1 MSESTTSEER
11 ATTPE
16 RRGAAPE
23 KRTGAAEERVA
34 ASEEAATAPESR
46 VTVPERLTADSEEQT
61 GAIAEREAAP
71 DSRTAAVGPT
81 QRASGA
87 ARPDTGPT
95 RPVAETTRRAA
106 VTTRQPVAEASAAVP
121 PQGSVARPATPEAAV
136 AALAADGPGLP
147 FLIGVRHHAP
157 SLAAAVPALLDA
169 AAPDV
174 LLVELPA
181 EFQPW
186 LGWLAHEETRA
197 PVALAAVPAGGPG
210 AGGEQGPAFYPF
222 ADFSPEL
229 AALRWAARNGVPAV
243 ACDLPLADRAWARG
257 GPDAPAP
264 APGADSVPVP
274 GEDSAPVPGEG
285 HGLSAALR
293 SRLTGRDGDDLWDRL
308 VEAPAPGS
316 PPEALRRAALLTG
329 WALRH
334 EAEARRGVDGTD
346 LVREACMRE
355 HIAEA
360 LANGRRPAVVVG
372 AFHTPALL
380 PYAAGAATAPAVDA
394 PDAAQAPEDAP
405 DAPSALADAPDA
417 PDVLDVPDAPK
428 VPAGPSDAPNAPAG
442 APDAS
447 AAGAPDT
454 PSTPEDAPAASVG
467 VPLTPADAP
476 NAPAREPGAGATEV
490 GATGTGATE
499 AGATRVETCTVS
511 LIPYTYLLLDSR
523 SGYPAGIRDPEWQ
536 HTVLDAAGDPAALH
550 EALIRTAVRV
560 CADLRGQGHP
570 YGPADGREVVRVA
583 GDLARLRD
591 LPAPGRGELLEAV
604 QTVLGRGETYGT
616 GRAVAHAL
624 ERVLVGTRTGRP
636 APAAPRS
643 GLGPAVEAETEVL
656 SLPGPADA
664 HEKAPRDLRLD
675 PARSALDGRRELLL
689 RRLTVCGIPYAQEQE
704 VTGAAGSEG
713 LTTRW
718 QVRWTPATAAMLTAA
733 GARGVTPAQAAEGVL
748 RGRHATERAEGG
760 PTAAQVVRGLTEA
773 VTCGLPALA
782 DERLT
787 ELAAVLPASGTLPE
801 LLAGLDLL
809 DRVAAGHLPGL
820 GAPSAPSPSK
830 ASPDALAP
838 LPTRIAHAVEL
849 LTSAAVRQVDGLTG
863 SEEPEDARALLELAQ
878 RADRVGGIRLADA
891 LARLAADGT
900 PLIAAA
906 AGAVRVLTGHER
918 AETFGV
924 RVASWVDAA
933 VDGSSRAALTAR
945 LTGVLTAAGPLLTV
959 GVAALDPLLH
969 RVVELE
975 DAAFLARLPALRGGF
990 DTLSPAARDR
1000 LLDTVEERLGE
1011 RVDIADADDPV
1022 ESARRAVADL
1032 AARDLLTRLGL
1043 PVPSPVDTEGHAPS
1057 AHATAPAPPTAS
1069 APVAAFT
1076 TVPRPAAASAPVPPP
1091 STPASSSDA
1100 TTGTA
1105 GPSGSEPATITGT
1118 VRPSGPE
1125 PGTDTTTPAP
1135 ADPARSRTAGTA
1147 PATGSEAVPGTITG
1161 TVTGPS
1167 SGNGTDAA
1175 TGTAAPPT
1183 GLGTGTA
1190 TVRTLAPADRWRLVL
1205 GRRPDQLPS
1214 GAARL
1219 ATALDELYGAGR
1231 GEGSRG
1237 GLPMSG
1243 RGRGGREAPFPGVRE
1258 WSEELAALFGPG
1270 VREEVLAAAAA
1281 TGRQDVLTELDPAA
1295 ATPSVE
1301 LLRTV
1306 LRYAGGL
1313 PEARLAALRP
1323 LVRRLVDELTRQLA
1337 TRLRPALTGTMLA
1350 RPTRRPGGRLDL
1362 PRTLRANLA
1371 TARRTADGTVQ
1382 VVPEKPVFRSRA
1394 RRSADWRLILVTDV
1408 SGSMEASTIWSA
1420 LTASVL
1426 AGVPTLSTHFLAF
1439 STEVVDLTGHVHD
1452 PLSLLLEVSVGGGTH
1467 IAAGLRHARSLIT
1480 VPSRTLVVV
1489 ISDFE
1494 EGAPLGGLLSE
1505 VRALVATGCHVLGC
1519 ASLDDAG
1526 RPRYS
1531 TGVAGQLVA
1540 AGMPVAALSP
1550 LELARWIGEKT
1561 A

>member
-1 MSESTTSEER
+1 MSQSTTH
-11 ATTPE
+11 E
-16 RRGAAPE
+16 RR
-23 KRTGAAEERVA
+23 
-34 ASEEAATAPESR
+34 AATPESR
-46 VTVPERLTADSEEQT
+46 EV
-61 GAIAEREAAP
+61 AP
-71 DSRTAAVGPT
+71 
-81 QRASGA
+81 
-87 ARPDTGPT
+87 GPT
-95 RPVAETTRRAA
+95 RPVAEAPTALPHRG
-106 VTTRQPVAEASAAVP
+106 PEA
-121 PQGSVARPATPEAAV
+121 GPATPEAAV

-186 LGWLAHEETRA
+186 LGWLAHEETQA
-197 PVALAAVPAGGPG
+197 PVALAAVPAGVPG
-210 AGGEQGPAFYPF
+210 TGGERGPAFYPF

-264 APGADSVPVP
+264 VPGADSVP
-274 GEDSAPVPGEG
+274 APGEG

-329 WALRH
+329 WALRY
-334 EAEARRGVDGTD
+334 EAEARHGVDGTD

-355 HIAEA
+355 HIADA

-372 AFHTPALL
+372 AFHAPALL
-380 PYAAGAATAPAVDA
+380 PPAADAARACAVDAPDALVVGVPDGPSTPAVDA
-394 PDAAQAPEDAP
+394 PDALNASVVDAPSTLAP
-405 DAPSALADAPDA
+405 DAPSTPAVDAAHA
-417 PDVLDVPDAPK
+417 PGAE
-428 VPAGPSDAPNAPAG
+428 APNAPAD
-442 APDAS
+442 APGTPVQGPGVGV
-447 AAGAPDT
+447 AAG
-454 PSTPEDAPAASVG
+454 S
-467 VPLTPADAP
+467 
-476 NAPAREPGAGATEV
+476 
-490 GATGTGATE
+490 
-499 AGATRVETCTVS
+499 CTVS
-511 LIPYTYLLLDSR
+511 LIPYTYPLLDSR

-536 HTVLDAAGDPAALH
+536 HTVLEAAGDPAALH
-550 EALIRTAVRV
+550 EALVRTAVRV
-560 CADLRGQGHP
+560 CVALREQGHP

-624 ERVLVGTRTGRP
+624 ERVLVGTRTGHP

-643 GLGPAVEAETEVL
+643 GLGPAVEAETEAL

-664 HEKAPRDLRLD
+664 YEKTPRDLRLD

-773 VTCGLPALA
+773 AECGLPALA

-801 LLAGLDLL
+801 VLAGLDLL

-820 GAPSAPSPSK
+820 AAPRDPSLPEIPDTL
-830 ASPDALAP
+830 ASLSS
-838 LPTRIAHAVEL
+838 RIAYAAEL

-891 LARLAADGT
+891 LARLAAGGT
-900 PLIAAA
+900 PLMAAA
-906 AGAVRVLTGHER
+906 AGAVQVLTGQEQ
-918 AETFGV
+918 AETFGT
-924 RVASWVDAA
+924 RVASWVDGA
-933 VDGSSRAALTAR
+933 VDSLSRAALTAR

-969 RVVELE
+969 RVVELD
-975 DAAFLARLPALRGGF
+975 DAAFLTRLPALRGGF

-1032 AARDLLTRLGL
+1032 AARDLLTALAL
-1043 PVPSPVDTEGHAPS
+1043 
-1057 AHATAPAPPTAS
+1057 
-1069 APVAAFT
+1069 
-1076 TVPRPAAASAPVPPP
+1076 PVPPP
-1091 STPASSSDA
+1091 GDPDRRPPESHATAFPSASPAAGLPFPPRATESPSPAPTPVSPRSS
-1100 TTGTA
+1100 
-1105 GPSGSEPATITGT
+1105 PATAPPPAAARATAA
-1118 VRPSGPE
+1118 RP
-1125 PGTDTTTPAP
+1125 P
-1135 ADPARSRTAGTA
+1135 ADPAHPRTT
-1147 PATGSEAVPGTITG
+1147 E
-1161 TVTGPS
+1161 
-1167 SGNGTDAA
+1167 AA
-1175 TGTAAPPT
+1175 TGTAPAPRPETDPEPGPGNGPESGPGIHPGDAPGPGPAPT
-1183 GLGTGTA
+1183 
-1190 TVRTLAPADRWRLVL
+1190 RTLAPADRWRLVL

-1214 GAARL
+1214 SAARL

-1237 GLPMSG
+1237 GLPRPG
-1243 RGRGGREAPFPGVRE
+1243 QGGGREAPFPGVRE

-1281 TGRQDVLTELDPAA
+1281 TGRPDVLTELDPAA

-1313 PEARLAALRP
+1313 PESRLAALRP
-1323 LVRRLVDELTRQLA
+1323 LVSRLVDELTRQLA
-1337 TRLRPALTGTMLA
+1337 TRLRPALTGTLSA
-1350 RPTRRPGGRLDL
+1350 RPVRRPGGRLDL

-1371 TARRTADGTVQ
+1371 TARRTEDGTVRII
-1382 VVPEKPVFRSRA
+1382 PEKPVFRSRA

-1505 VRALVATGCHVLGC
+1505 VRALVATGCQVLGC

-1561 A
+1561 V

>member
-1 MSESTTSEER
+1 MSESTIPETRSTAEAPPSAEVPPTAGPPAASPAGSPAAGPATSE
-11 ATTPE
+11 A
-16 RRGAAPE
+16 G
-23 KRTGAAEERVA
+23 
-34 ASEEAATAPESR
+34 
-46 VTVPERLTADSEEQT
+46 
-61 GAIAEREAAP
+61 
-71 DSRTAAVGPT
+71 
-81 QRASGA
+81 
-87 ARPDTGPT
+87 
-95 RPVAETTRRAA
+95 
-106 VTTRQPVAEASAAVP
+106 
-121 PQGSVARPATPEAAV
+121 PATSEAAV
-136 AALAADGPGLP
+136 AALAATGPGSP

-157 SLAAAVPALLDA
+157 SLAAALPALLDA

-186 LGWLAHEETRA
+186 LGWLAHEETEA
-197 PVALAAVPAGGPG
+197 PVALAAVPADGPG
-210 AGGEQGPAFYPF
+210 PGSAGERGPAFYPF

-229 AALRWAARNGVPAV
+229 VALRWAARNGVPAV
-243 ACDLPLADRAWARG
+243 ACDLPLADRAWAG
-257 GPDAPAP
+257 GGADTPAP
-264 APGADSVPVP
+264 VADADSVP
-274 GEDSAPVPGEG
+274 GPGEG
-285 HGLSAALR
+285 RGLSDALR

-308 VEAPAPGS
+308 VEALAPGS
-316 PPEALRRAALLTG
+316 TPEALRRAALLTG

-334 EAEARRGVDGTD
+334 EAEARGEVQGTD
-346 LVREACMRE
+346 LVREACMRR
-355 HIAEA
+355 HVAEA
-360 LANGRRPAVVVG
+360 LASGRRPAVVVG

-380 PYAAGAATAPAVDA
+380 PSAAAAAGGP
-394 PDAAQAPEDAP
+394 APEAP
-405 DAPSALADAPDA
+405 EAEEAPEAPGRA
-417 PDVLDVPDAPK
+417 A
-428 VPAGPSDAPNAPAG
+428 ASGPGTDGRMHA
-442 APDAS
+442 
-447 AAGAPDT
+447 AAGTA
-454 PSTPEDAPAASVG
+454 
-467 VPLTPADAP
+467 
-476 NAPAREPGAGATEV
+476 
-490 GATGTGATE
+490 
-499 AGATRVETCTVS
+499 TCTVS
-511 LIPYTYLLLDSR
+511 LVPYTYPLLDSR

-560 CADLRGQGHP
+560 CAALREQGHP

-583 GDLARLRD
+583 GDLARLRG

-616 GRAVAHAL
+616 GRAVARAL
-624 ERVLVGTRTGRP
+624 EQVLVGARTGRP

-643 GLGPAVEAETEVL
+643 GLGPAVEAETEAL
-656 SLPGPADA
+656 ALPGPEDA

-675 PARSALDGRRELLL
+675 PARSTLDRRRELLL
-689 RRLTVCGIPYAQEQE
+689 RRLTVCGIPYAQEQ
-704 VTGAAGSEG
+704 VVAGAAGGEG

-748 RGRHATERAEGG
+748 RQRHAAERAEGG
-760 PTAAQVVRGLTEA
+760 PTAAQVVGGLTGAAE
-773 VTCGLPALA
+773 CGLPALA

-809 DRVAAGHLPGL
+809 DRLDAGHLPGL
-820 GAPSAPSPSK
+820 GP
-830 ASPDALAP
+830 PDATAAP
-838 LPTRIAHAVEL
+838 DATATARAARTAHAAEL

-863 SEEPEDARALLELAQ
+863 SEDPEDARALLELAQ
-878 RADRVGGIRLADA
+878 RADRVGGIRLTDA
-891 LARLAADGT
+891 LTRLAADGT

-906 AGAVRVLTGHER
+906 AGAVRVLTGHEE
-918 AETFGV
+918 AESFGG
-924 RVASWVDAA
+924 RVASWVDGA
-933 VDGSSRAALTAR
+933 VDGTSRAALTAR
-945 LTGVLTAAGPLLTV
+945 LTGVLTVAGPLLTV
-959 GVAALDPLLH
+959 GIGALDPLLH
-969 RVVELE
+969 RVVEL
-975 DAAFLARLPALRGGF
+975 DDTAFLVRLPALRGGF

-1011 RVDIADADDPV
+1011 RVDTLDADDPA
-1022 ESARRAVADL
+1022 ELARRTTADL
-1032 AARDLLTRLGL
+1032 TARELLAVLGL
-1043 PVPSPVDTEGHAPS
+1043 PVPPPADDGGFPPPPGRPIATRPAP
-1057 AHATAPAPPTAS
+1057 ATAP
-1069 APVAAFT
+1069 
-1076 TVPRPAAASAPVPPP
+1076 
-1091 STPASSSDA
+1091 
-1100 TTGTA
+1100 
-1105 GPSGSEPATITGT
+1105 
-1118 VRPSGPE
+1118 
-1125 PGTDTTTPAP
+1125 DTTPSHGAATAPDTTPSDGAGAVPSAEATSVPSDEAAP
-1135 ADPARSRTAGTA
+1135 A
-1147 PATGSEAVPGTITG
+1147 
-1161 TVTGPS
+1161 
-1167 SGNGTDAA
+1167 
-1175 TGTAAPPT
+1175 
-1183 GLGTGTA
+1183 
-1190 TVRTLAPADRWRLVL
+1190 RTLAPTDRWRLVL
-1205 GRRPDQLPS
+1205 GRRADQLPS

-1219 ATALDELYGAGR
+1219 ATALDELYGAGH

-1237 GLPMSG
+1237 GLPG
-1243 RGRGGREAPFPGVRE
+1243 PGGPGPRGGREPSFPGVRE

-1270 VREEVLAAAAA
+1270 VREEVLAAAAV
-1281 TGRQDVLTELDPAA
+1281 TGRQDVLAELDPAA
-1295 ATPSVE
+1295 TTPSVE
-1301 LLRTV
+1301 LLRTI

-1323 LVRRLVDELTRQLA
+1323 LVRHLVDELTRQLA

-1371 TARRTADGTVQ
+1371 TARRTADGTLQ
-1382 VVPEKPVFRSRA
+1382 VIPEKPVFRSRA

-1408 SGSMEASTIWSA
+1408 SGSMESSTIWSA

-1467 IAAGLRHARSLIT
+1467 IAAGLRHARSLIE

-1494 EGAPLGGLLSE
+1494 EGAPLAGLLAE
-1505 VRALVATGCHVLGC
+1505 VRSLVTTGCHVLGC

>member
-1 MSESTTSEER
+1 MSESTT
-11 ATTPE
+11 PE
-16 RRGAAPE
+16 TRSTAEVSPTAGAP
-23 KRTGAAEERVA
+23 A
-34 ASEEAATAPESR
+34 ASPAQGPAA
-46 VTVPERLTADSEEQT
+46 
-61 GAIAEREAAP
+61 
-71 DSRTAAVGPT
+71 GPC
-81 QRASGA
+81 AG
-87 ARPDTGPT
+87 
-95 RPVAETTRRAA
+95 
-106 VTTRQPVAEASAAVP
+106 
-121 PQGSVARPATPEAAV
+121 EAAV
-136 AALAADGPGLP
+136 AALAATGPGLP

-157 SLAAAVPALLDA
+157 SLAAALPALLDA

-186 LGWLAHEETRA
+186 LGWLAHEETEA
-197 PVALAAVPAGGPG
+197 PVALAAVPADGPG
-210 AGGEQGPAFYPF
+210 PSSASERGPAFYPF

-229 AALRWAARNGVPAV
+229 VALRWAARNGVPAV
-243 ACDLPLADRAWARG
+243 ACDLPLADRAWAG
-257 GPDAPAP
+257 GRPDTPAP
-264 APGADSVPVP
+264 VPGADS
-274 GEDSAPVPGEG
+274 APMPGEG

-308 VEAPAPGS
+308 VEALAPGS
-316 PPEALRRAALLTG
+316 TPEALRRAALLTG
-329 WALRH
+329 WALRY
-334 EAEARRGVDGTD
+334 EAEARGGVHGTD
-346 LVREACMRE
+346 LVREACMRG
-355 HIAEA
+355 HVAEA
-360 LANGRRPAVVVG
+360 LASGRRPAVVVG

-380 PYAAGAATAPAVDA
+380 PSAAGAAGSP
-394 PDAAQAPEDAP
+394 
-405 DAPSALADAPDA
+405 
-417 PDVLDVPDAPK
+417 VPD
-428 VPAGPSDAPNAPAG
+428 

-447 AAGAPDT
+447 AAAP
-454 PSTPEDAPAASVG
+454 G
-467 VPLTPADAP
+467 
-476 NAPAREPGAGATEV
+476 PGADGHVNGA
-490 GATGTGATE
+490 AGTA
-499 AGATRVETCTVS
+499 ACTVS
-511 LIPYTYLLLDSR
+511 LVPYTYPLLDSR

-560 CADLRGQGHP
+560 CAALREQGHP

-616 GRAVAHAL
+616 GRAVARAL
-624 ERVLVGTRTGRP
+624 ERVLVGARTGRP

-643 GLGPAVEAETEVL
+643 GLGPAVEAETAAL
-656 SLPGPADA
+656 SLPGPEDA
-664 HEKAPRDLRLD
+664 HEKTPRDLRLD
-675 PARSALDGRRELLL
+675 PARSTLDRRREMLL
-689 RRLTVCGIPYAQEQE
+689 RRLTVCGIPYAQEQG
-704 VTGAAGSEG
+704 VTGAAGTEG

-748 RGRHATERAEGG
+748 RQRHAAERAEDG

-773 VTCGLPALA
+773 AECGLPALA

-809 DRVAAGHLPGL
+809 DRIDAGHLPGP
-820 GAPSAPSPSK
+820 AAPDDPSAPDATAT
-830 ASPDALAP
+830 AS
-838 LPTRIAHAVEL
+838 TRAARTAHAAEL

-878 RADRVGGIRLADA
+878 RADRVGGIRLTDA
-891 LARLAADGT
+891 LTRLVADGT

-906 AGAVRVLTGHER
+906 AGAVRVLTGHEE
-918 AETFGV
+918 AETFGG
-924 RVASWVDAA
+924 RVASWVDGA
-933 VDGSSRAALTAR
+933 VDSTSRAALTAR
-945 LTGVLTAAGPLLTV
+945 LTGVLTVAGPLLTV
-959 GVAALDPLLH
+959 GVGALDPLLH
-969 RVVELE
+969 RVVEL
-975 DAAFLARLPALRGGF
+975 DDTAFLARLPALRGGF

-1011 RVDIADADDPV
+1011 RVDNLDADDPA
-1022 ESARRAVADL
+1022 ELARRTAADL
-1032 AARDLLTRLGL
+1032 AARELLTGLGL
-1043 PVPSPVDTEGHAPS
+1043 PVP
-1057 AHATAPAPPTAS
+1057 PPPHDDRFPPLS
-1069 APVAAFT
+1069 G
-1076 TVPRPAAASAPVPPP
+1076 RPAATRPTVTPDTAP
-1091 STPASSSDA
+1091 STEA
-1100 TTGTA
+1100 
-1105 GPSGSEPATITGT
+1105 
-1118 VRPSGPE
+1118 
-1125 PGTDTTTPAP
+1125 TPA
-1135 ADPARSRTAGTA
+1135 
-1147 PATGSEAVPGTITG
+1147 
-1161 TVTGPS
+1161 
-1167 SGNGTDAA
+1167 
-1175 TGTAAPPT
+1175 
-1183 GLGTGTA
+1183 
-1190 TVRTLAPADRWRLVL
+1190 RTLAPADRWRLVL
-1205 GRRPDQLPS
+1205 GRRPDQLPP

-1219 ATALDELYGAGR
+1219 ATALDELYGAGH
-1231 GEGSRG
+1231 GEGSRS
-1237 GLPMSG
+1237 GLPGPRHGGGSG
-1243 RGRGGREAPFPGVRE
+1243 PRGGREPSFPGVRE

-1270 VREEVLAAAAA
+1270 IREEVLAAAAV
-1281 TGRQDVLTELDPAA
+1281 TGRQDVFAELDPAA

-1301 LLRTV
+1301 LLRTI

-1323 LVRRLVDELTRQLA
+1323 LVRHLVDELTRQLA

-1382 VVPEKPVFRSRA
+1382 VIPEKPVFRSRV

-1480 VPSRTLVVV
+1480 VPTRTLVVV

-1494 EGAPLGGLLSE
+1494 EGAPLGGLLAE
-1505 VRALVATGCHVLGC
+1505 VRALVTTGCHVLGC

>member
-1 MSESTTSEER
+1 MSESTT
-11 ATTPE
+11 
-16 RRGAAPE
+16 
-23 KRTGAAEERVA
+23 
-34 ASEEAATAPESR
+34 PESR
-46 VTVPERLTADSEEQT
+46 ATMPEGRAALPERKTAVVED
-61 GAIAEREAAP
+61 R
-71 DSRTAAVGPT
+71 AAVVET
-81 QRASGA
+81 V
-87 ARPDTGPT
+87 RPDTGPT
-95 RPVAETTRRAA
+95 RSVAEATRRAA
-106 VTTRQPVAEASAAVP
+106 GTGRPVAEMTRRAAETVRRPVAEAPAAVP
-121 PQGSVARPATPEAAV
+121 PQGPEAGPVTPEAAV
-136 AALAADGPGLP
+136 AALAADGRGLP

-169 AAPDV
+169 AAPDI

-197 PVALAAVPAGGPG
+197 PVALAAVPAAGAG

-257 GPDAPAP
+257 GPDAPVPAP
-264 APGADSVPVP
+264 APGADSVR
-274 GEDSAPVPGEG
+274 VPGEG
-285 HGLSAALR
+285 HGLSTALR
-293 SRLTGRDGDDLWDRL
+293 SRLTGREGDDLWDRL

-316 PPEALRRAALLTG
+316 TPEALRRAALLTG
-329 WALRH
+329 WALRY
-334 EAEARRGVDGTD
+334 EAEARYGVDGTD
-346 LVREACMRE
+346 LVREACMRD
-355 HIAEA
+355 HIAAA
-360 LANGRRPAVVVG
+360 LANGQRPAVVVG

-380 PYAAGAATAPAVDA
+380 SSAVPGADTALVSGASAAPGTSGAPAGPTYAPADA
-394 PDAAQAPEDAP
+394 PDAAAG
-405 DAPSALADAPDA
+405 
-417 PDVLDVPDAPK
+417 VP
-428 VPAGPSDAPNAPAG
+428 GTG
-442 APDAS
+442 PDAS
-447 AAGAPDT
+447 SGAAAGTPYAPGDASKAGTDAPDT
-454 PSTPEDAPAASVG
+454 PADVPA
-467 VPLTPADAP
+467 TPARA
-476 NAPAREPGAGATEV
+476 PGAGP
-490 GATGTGATE
+490 TE
-499 AGATRVETCTVS
+499 AVCTVS
-511 LIPYTYLLLDSR
+511 LIPYTYPLLDSR

-560 CADLRGQGHP
+560 CVTLREQGHP

-591 LPAPGRGELLEAV
+591 LPAPGRGEFLEAV

-624 ERVLVGTRTGRP
+624 ERVLVGSRTGRP
-636 APAAPRS
+636 TPAAPRS
-643 GLGPAVEAETEVL
+643 GLGPAVEAETETL

-664 HEKAPRDLRLD
+664 AEKTPRDLRLD

-689 RRLTVCGIPYAQEQE
+689 RRLTVCGIPYAQEQQ

-748 RGRHATERAEGG
+748 RGRHGAERAEGG
-760 PTAAQVVRGLTEA
+760 PTAAQVVRGLTDAAE
-773 VTCGLPALA
+773 CGLPALA
-782 DERLT
+782 EERLT

-820 GAPSAPSPSK
+820 AVPRDPSPSGT
-830 ASPDALAP
+830 PDALAA
-838 LPTRIAHAVEL
+838 LPARLAHAAEL

-891 LARLAADGT
+891 LARLASDGT

-906 AGAVRVLTGHER
+906 AGAVRVLTGHEQ
-918 AETFGV
+918 ADTFGV

-933 VDGSSRAALTAR
+933 VDSPSRAALIAR

-969 RVVELE
+969 RVVELD

-1011 RVDIADADDPV
+1011 RVDLAGADDPA
-1022 ESARRAVADL
+1022 ELARRAVADL
-1032 AARDLLTRLGL
+1032 AARDLLARLGL
-1043 PVPSPVDTEGHAPS
+1043 PVPSPGGTEGHP
-1057 AHATAPAPPTAS
+1057 
-1069 APVAAFT
+1069 
-1076 TVPRPAAASAPVPPP
+1076 PAAP
-1091 STPASSSDA
+1091 
-1100 TTGTA
+1100 
-1105 GPSGSEPATITGT
+1105 
-1118 VRPSGPE
+1118 
-1125 PGTDTTTPAP
+1125 TPAP
-1135 ADPARSRTAGTA
+1135 APTTTSATTTAPPSACATITPSPADRAHAHPRTTEEGTKTGTGTA
-1147 PATGSEAVPGTITG
+1147 QAPSTKTGAGQAPSPE
-1161 TVTGPS
+1161 TGP
-1167 SGNGTDAA
+1167 DAA

-1183 GLGTGTA
+1183 GLGGA
-1190 TVRTLAPADRWRLVL
+1190 TTPARTLAPADRWRLVL
-1205 GRRPDQLPS
+1205 GRRPDQLPP

-1237 GLPMSG
+1237 GLPMPG
-1243 RGRGGREAPFPGVRE
+1243 QGRGGREASFPGVRE

-1337 TRLRPALTGTMLA
+1337 TRLRPALTGTMQA

-1371 TARRTADGTVQ
+1371 TARRTEDGTVQ
-1382 VVPEKPVFRSRA
+1382 VVPERPVFRSRA